1 MRGSVTRLLT
11 RLHDCWRNL
20 ASSTGNQELEP
31 PLDQAHVDTQ
41 ARDHFDPRRPK
52 KPTGQQHGSTTSDS
66 SNPASEQL
74 LWSAGHQ
81 SFRGGAAFAYRRFG
95 QPRGEVSAVHGVT
108 TTNAVP

>member
-74 LWSAGHQ
+74 LSECRTSEFQ
-81 SFRGGAAFAYRRFG
+81 RGCRLCIPKIRPA
-95 QPRGEVSAVHGVT
+95 PR
-108 TTNAVP
+108 